1 MFALICSMSLF
12 TACSDDDEPTP
23 NPDGP
28 GQEQRDLATII
39 SEDLAGNYK
48 GDLTVTVLGQPFTP
62 VNQKISVAK
71 GEGETVTL
79 SIADFSFIGLSL
91 GDINLENCAVTPE
104 EDGTYTF
111 PGTTSIKK
119 EVMPGMTLNA
129 DVDATGTFGAN
140 STITLNLDIAAML
153 GDTPQD
159 VQVVFEGTRLNG
171 DEGTE
176 ADILSF
182 TFDNEA
188 VTEQPVINEEE
199 GTITFKVSEGADV
212 SALVPTI
219 EVSPGATVTP
229 ASGEAQDFSGG
240 KTVTYT
246 VVSEDYGVTKEYKAS
261 VAAEQSSMVFNL
273 NEWEAVVFDPAVE
286 SNAYETYYQP
296 LPRDLLATP
305 NEGATLLNMPVDEG
319 AGDDTARP
327 IGYPVVIEEEGYE
340 GQAAKLITRDA
351 RQSLGALMGAFIT
364 AGSLYTGEFAYSMGT
379 AMSAPLTMTHFGIIY
394 DKKPVTFK
402 GVYKYTP
409 GAPFIRTT
417 GSGFG
422 ATSEETDEVDE
433 CAIQA
438 VLYTV
443 TSEDET
449 LDGTNID
456 SDDARIVARARL
468 EDGSAKEDWTP
479 FELEFDWNG
488 EYDPSLTYKLAI
500 VCSASKEGANFNGA
514 VNSTLIVDN
523 LEVIGE

>member
-1 MFALICSMSLF
+1 MSLF
-12 TACSDDDEPTP
+12 TACSDDDEPTTPP
-23 NPDGP
+23 NEEP
-28 GQEQRDLATII
+28 GEEQRDLATII

-48 GDLTVTVLGQPFTP
+48 GDLTVTVLGQTFTP
-62 VNQKISVAK
+62 VSQKISVAK
-71 GEGETVTL
+71 GEGETVSL

-188 VTEQPVINEEE
+188 VVEQPVIDEEA

-212 SALVPTI
+212 SALAPTI

-229 ASGEAQDFSGG
+229 ASGVAQDFSGG
-240 KTVTYT
+240 KAVTYT
-246 VVSEDYGVTKEYKAS
+246 VVSEDYGVTKEYKVS
-261 VAAEQSSMVFNL
+261 ISAEQSSMMFDF
-273 NEWEAVVFDPAVE
+273 NEWETVTTDLYKPYV
-286 SNAYETYYQP
+286 SP
-296 LPRDLLATP
+296 LPLDMLATP
-305 NEGATLLNMPVDEG
+305 NEGATMINAQDESFSK
-319 AGDDTARP
+319 AV
-327 IGYPVVIEEEGYE
+327 GYPVVIEENGYE

-351 RQSLGALMGAFIT
+351 RSSLAASIAPIT
-364 AGSLYTGEFAYSMGT
+364 AGSVFTGTFEYSIMGALT
-379 AMSAPLTMTHFGIIY
+379 NPLGMTKFGILY
-394 DKKPVTFK
+394 DKKPVKFK
-402 GVYKYTP
+402 GVYKYAP
-409 GAPFIRTT
+409 GSPFIKKVVNEEGY
-417 GSGFG
+417 GS
-422 ATSEETDEVDE
+422 SIETDDADV

-468 EDGSAKEDWTP
+468 EDGNTSADWTP
-479 FELEFDWNG
+479 FELDFTWTEG
-488 EYDPSLTYKLAI
+488 VEYDETLTYKLAI
-500 VCSASKEGANFNGA
+500 VCSASKDGANFNGA